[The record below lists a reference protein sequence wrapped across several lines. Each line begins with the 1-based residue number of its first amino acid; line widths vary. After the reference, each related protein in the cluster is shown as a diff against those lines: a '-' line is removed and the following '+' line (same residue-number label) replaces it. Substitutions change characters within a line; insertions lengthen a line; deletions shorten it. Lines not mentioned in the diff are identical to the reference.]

1 TVNRLRQRYGSP
13 PKLHAKAERN
23 LAEAAGRVF
32 PVLRHLPRDGR
43 DPAASLPA
51 RLGLV
56 LVVGGTRARRSDEQ
70 FLAVRQ
76 GDVPP
81 VRSGR
86 SILGLVAFD
95 EDLGSD
101 WQRIFRKS
109 SS

>member
-1 TVNRLRQRYGSP
+1 WSSVICLETAGILLRS
-13 PKLHAKAERN
+13 
-23 LAEAAGRVF
+23 
-32 PVLRHLPRDGR
+32 
-43 DPAASLPA
+43 ASLPR

-81 VRSGR
+81 VRAGR

-109 SS
+109 SSEQRVRRAALDHPRLDLALGVLHV